1 MKIRKFLSYI
11 FTALIITI
19 ICIACLPIDS
29 NNRIVQAIIGL
40 FLTVSIIVYI
50 AELFSEDK
58 KNE

>member
-11 FTALIITI
+11 FTALIIAI
-19 ICIACLPIDS
+19 VCIACLPIDS

>member
-29 NNRIVQAIIGL
+29 HNRIVQAIIGL

>member
-19 ICIACLPIDS
+19 VCIACLPIDS
-29 NNRIVQAIIGL
+29 NNNIVQAIIGL

>member
-29 NNRIVQAIIGL
+29 HNRIVQAIIGL

-58 KNE
+58 KK